1 MKSLITSVAVLTIA
15 VSIAGCHR
23 GGGASGRPSIRAACA
38 ADIQQFCADV
48 DRSQIRSCLKTHAD
62 QLSTGCKAAIAARAA
77 RSGAPAPAAPAAA
90 APANK

>member
-1 MKSLITSVAVLTIA
+1 MKSLITSLAVLAIA

-48 DRSQIRSCLKTHAD
+48 DRREIRS
-62 QLSTGCKAAIAARAA
+62 
-77 RSGAPAPAAPAAA
+77 
-90 APANK
+90 